1 MVGVCGLLR
10 TFPQKNAERGSA
22 ARTRFLVL
30 FVARTKR
37 TLKRNMLLSDPH
49 HMTTEHHS
57 IFSGLN
63 DEQKRAVE
71 TLEGPLL
78 ILAGAGSGKTKTL
91 THRIANLI
99 AHGVPAWQI
108 LAVTFTNKA
117 ANELKERIGRILQI
131 ATGDNPSTTP
141 YAHNPALPLSGTFH
155 SICARILRRDIE
167 SLGRNRSFVIYDTD
181 DQEKVVVSVLK
192 DMRIAKEELKPRTAL
207 AHISQYKS
215 EGIRVDQARSKTT
228 SHTDARMAEIYGLYQ
243 KKLIESNALDFDDLL
258 LETVR
263 LFEQCP
269 DVLRR
274 YQNTWRF
281 IHVDEYQDTNHV
293 QYQIVSLL
301 AGGQKNLCVIGD
313 PDQSIY
319 AFRGADI
326 RNILDFQ
333 KEYPDAIAIKLERNY
348 RSTQQILDGADG
360 VIAVNPQRPP
370 KKMWTDRTDGAKIT
384 LKEVMDEKREA
395 EEAVRLVLDKRTK
408 GTPLSEQVILYR
420 TNAQS
425 RQFEEACLRA
435 GIPYRILGGVK
446 FYARKEVKD
455 VLAYLF
461 VILNPS
467 DTISLLRIINVPSR
481 KIGDTTLSRLQ
492 NFCNE
497 RSLTLW
503 QALRHVEMIEGIS
516 EPTKNRLTSF
526 ASLIDTAGRH
536 AETMNVS
543 ALTHW
548 VIEKTGMEKWVRD
561 ETEEGETRWEN
572 VLELLNVT
580 KKYDGLPPK
589 ESLTS
594 FLEEVALVS
603 EVDKLQADERNAL
616 TLMTLHLCKGLEFA
630 SVTIVG
636 CEEGLLP
643 HSSSLFDGSQME
655 EERRLLYVGMTRAK
669 DNLTILHTM
678 SRSMWGSTQ
687 SNARSRFLD
696 DIPVSVLEV
705 ASDELQ
711 SKYGWLAGG
720 HIKQSWIQP
729 GRPSEGQRRMTQV
742 PQNNSFSQEVETD
755 DTNQD
760 WLENIEDTVDAN
772 SRIEH
777 RSLGLGTV
785 LRRSGDIVEV
795 RFDTGSMKKL
805 ALGIAPIRLV
815 KESEGSI
822 PF

>member
-1 MVGVCGLLR
+1 MSPS
-10 TFPQKNAERGSA
+10 T
-22 ARTRFLVL
+22 
-30 FVARTKR
+30 
-37 TLKRNMLLSDPH
+37 D
-49 HMTTEHHS
+49 S
-57 IFSGLN
+57 IFIGLN

-71 TLEGPLL
+71 TLQGPLL

-131 ATGDNPSTTP
+131 ATGDNPATTP

-215 EGIRVDQARSKTT
+215 EGIRTDQARSRTT
-228 SHTDARMAEIYGLYQ
+228 SHTDARMAEIYALYQ
-243 KKLIESNALDFDDLL
+243 KQLIESNALDFDDLL

-384 LKEVMDEKREA
+384 LKEVVDEKREA

-408 GTPLSEQVILYR
+408 GMPLSEQVILYR

-481 KIGDTTLSRLQ
+481 KIGDTTLARLQ

-548 VIEKTGMEKWVRD
+548 IIEKTGMEKWVRD

-616 TLMTLHLCKGLEFA
+616 TLMTLHLCKGLEFSA
-630 SVTIVG
+630 VTIVG

-669 DNLTILHTM
+669 DTLTILHAM

-711 SKYGWLAGG
+711 SKYGWLAGS
-720 HIKQSWIQP
+720 HVKQSWVQP

-755 DTNQD
+755 DANQD

-805 ALGIAPIRLV
+805 ALGIAPIRLA
-815 KESEGSI
+815 KEEEGSI